1 MAARRTSS
9 AVGLTKERQRT
20 VSARQTARVSGVFDV
35 SGQQVWR
42 GASGTPYV
50 HTVSSLLFCREMP
63 EATYLL
69 VHRDADGTAR
79 VLRVGCLENEAWSL
93 NLAQIRQVG
102 AALGANEVH
111 IRPQAG
117 PPAERARVAFD
128 IENAVSAGNQ
138 IVLANAA
145 SDEERLRPM

>member
-9 AVGLTKERQRT
+9 AVRRTKGRQGAVSGGPSVRLAD
-20 VSARQTARVSGVFDV
+20 VSALGSQQT
-35 SGQQVWR
+35 WR

-69 VHRDADGTAR
+69 VHRDAEGIAR

-128 IENAVSAGNQ
+128 IENALSVGDH
-138 IVLANAA
+138 IVRANAVTGK
-145 SDEERLRPM
+145 EHRPA